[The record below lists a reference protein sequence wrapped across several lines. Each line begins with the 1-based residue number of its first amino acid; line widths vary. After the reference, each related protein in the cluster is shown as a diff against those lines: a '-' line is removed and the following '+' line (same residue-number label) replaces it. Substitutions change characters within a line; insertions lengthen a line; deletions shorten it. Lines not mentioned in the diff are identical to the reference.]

1 MSKYPEDAELKERV
15 GIFQEKY
22 QHFPVFTKEVRRAT
36 SISLKQDE
44 IKKMLNSSYTSE
56 RRLTGVYELDTSSEE
71 ACIKSYKELE
81 KLIKL
86 DKRIILLNSANQGIV
101 LKYLKTTITNKGS
114 FIKSLCDKEISISLS
129 HCNFLIAFYELT
141 EKYPQLVQGALELRF
156 FTKHFKI
163 VKEVA
168 PEVCCSIDK
177 KCCLKLVNPVSRK

>member
-22 QHFPVFTKEVRRAT
+22 QHLPADVFTKEVRRAT
-36 SISLKQDE
+36 SISLKRDE
-44 IKKMLNSSYTSE
+44 IKKILNSSYTPE
-56 RRLTGVYELDTSSEE
+56 RRLTGVHELDTSSEE
-71 ACIKSYKELE
+71 ACIKSYKDLE
-81 KLIKL
+81 KLIRS
-86 DKRIILLNSANQGIV
+86 DKRNILLNSVNQGRE
-101 LKYLKTTITNKGS
+101 LKYLKTTMTNKGS

-141 EKYPQLVQGALELRF
+141 EKYPQIVQGALELRF

-168 PEVCCSIDK
+168 PELFCSIDK
-177 KCCLKLVNPVSRK
+177 NVVLSW

>member
-22 QHFPVFTKEVRRAT
+22 QHIPADVFTIEVRRAT

-71 ACIKSYKELE
+71 AYIKSYKELE
-81 KLIKL
+81 KLIRS
-86 DKRIILLNSANQGIV
+86 DKKNILLNSANQGRV
-101 LKYLKTTITNKGS
+101 LKYRKTTMTNKGS
-114 FIKSLCDKEISISLS
+114 FIKSLCDEEISILLS
-129 HCNFLIAFYELT
+129 HCNFLIAFYEMT
-141 EKYPQLVQGALELRF
+141 KKYPQIVQCALKLRF
-156 FTKHFKI
+156 FTKYFKI

-168 PEVCCSIDK
+168 PEVFAQ
-177 KCCLKLVNPVSRK
+177 